1 MFVKFGWYGG
11 LMATFILAFLF
22 SVIYRK
28 IVISKGK
35 YSDLLTVY
43 LLYILFNQL
52 MTHGVDDFFLTGI
65 HSILFFGGVVNV
77 LLLKFMYSVEVLLFR
92 GRENRLHGT

>member
-35 YSDLLTVY
+35 YSDLLTAY
-43 LLYILFNQL
+43 LLYIFFVQIMSN
-52 MTHGVDDFFLTGI
+52 GVDEFFLTEI
-65 HSILFFGGVVNV
+65 HSLLFISGVFNV
-77 LLLKFMYSVEVLLFR
+77 LLLKFMYSVEVLLYR
-92 GRENRLHGT
+92 ERENRFHGT